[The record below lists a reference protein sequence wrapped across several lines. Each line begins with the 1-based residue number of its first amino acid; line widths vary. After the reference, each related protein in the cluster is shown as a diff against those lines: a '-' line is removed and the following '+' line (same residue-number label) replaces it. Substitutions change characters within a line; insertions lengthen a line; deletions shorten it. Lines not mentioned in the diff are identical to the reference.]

1 MSGKLQTA
9 LLCALSVCAVLV
21 AAITASANEK
31 TESRS
36 AQVIVAPLKGT
47 VNPFSADF
55 IKTAIK
61 RAGHEKAEAVI
72 VVIDTPGGLLNSTK
86 EIVQDILNSPVP
98 VVSYIYPSGATATSA
113 GTFIFLASHIAAMAP
128 GTSVGAAHPVTM
140 QGKAEEGK
148 TGEKIT
154 NFASSYVDSI
164 ARQRKRNR
172 KWAVKAVTESSS
184 VTWEYA
190 VKNNIADITAP
201 DMDALLK
208 KIDGIKVTAGGKT
221 VKLATAGAKI
231 LTHKMTARQRM
242 GNVLGSPDIAYLLL
256 SLGSIGILM
265 EIYNP
270 GSIFPGVVG
279 AISLMLAFAAL
290 QMLPFNYAGLGLIAV
305 GTGLMIAEIF
315 MTSYGL
321 LAAAGVV
328 SLIAGGVLL
337 FDPAQTGGVN
347 EKTLATVGGAFVL
360 IFGAVAFS
368 VVRSQRTSVAGG
380 DALVTGMEGRVVDW
394 AGNGGIV
401 FMGGEYWKAESDT
414 PLSKGERVV
423 VQKKTKGLKV
433 KVKRLNFENSA
444 G

>member
-1 MSGKLQTA
+1 MSGKAQTA
-9 LLCALSVCAVLV
+9 LICAFLACA
-21 AAITASANEK
+21 AFIPAGAGGE
-31 TESRS
+31 TESRPE
-36 AQVIVAPLKGT
+36 QVIVAPLKGT

-55 IKTAIK
+55 IKTAIE
-61 RAGHEKAEAVI
+61 RGGREKAEAVI
-72 VVIDTPGGLLNSTK
+72 VIIDTPGGLLNSTK

-98 VVSYIYPSGATATSA
+98 VVAYISPSGATATSA
-113 GTFIFLASHIAAMAP
+113 GTFIFLAAHIAAMAP

-154 NFASSYVDSI
+154 NFASSYIDSI

-190 VKNNIADITAP
+190 VKNNISDLTAP
-201 DMDALLK
+201 DMDTLLN
-208 KIDGIKVTAGGKT
+208 KIDGMEVKAGGKT
-221 VKLATAGAKI
+221 MKLATAGAKI
-231 LTHKMTARQRM
+231 LTHKMTARQKM
-242 GNVLGSPDIAYLLL
+242 GNILGSPDIAYLLL

-290 QMLPFNYAGLGLIAV
+290 QVLPFNYAGLGLIMV
-305 GTGLMIAEIF
+305 GTGLMIAEVF

-321 LAAAGVV
+321 LALAGLV
-328 SLIAGGVLL
+328 SLIAGGTLL

-347 EKTLATVGGAFVL
+347 EKTLATVGTAFVL
-360 IFGAVAFS
+360 IFGAVAIS
-368 VVRSQRTSVAGG
+368 VARSQKTSVAGG
-380 DALVTGMEGRVVDW
+380 EGQVAGMEGKVVDW
-394 AGNGGIV
+394 NGGGGIV
-401 FMGGEYWKAESDT
+401 FIGGEYWKAESNT
-414 PLSKGERVV
+414 PLSKGERIIVE
-423 VQKKTKGLKV
+423 KKTKGLKV
-433 KVKRLNFENSA
+433 KVKRSDSGNS
-444 G
+444 